1 VLITTLVLTAIIL
14 YFNVYRLYGYKVSI
28 GSSTVTFVKSKR
40 EFNKTYSE
48 LQRDIKSKYGNS
60 ITIKDFTLNKVKVD
74 NDVMFLS
81 GDNLKKVMLK
91 RFNIIVDVCIMK
103 SDNKKMAYVAS
114 ENQGK
119 EILSSLKTY
128 YYKKTMINSA
138 RSINIQNSISY
149 EPIKVKVGDLHENS
163 EIIKAVIEYNNS
175 SQIPLIAVK
184 VVGNITKNQAIY
196 PTTIIK
202 SSNKVMNGVN
212 KVEQQGI
219 NGIKKVT
226 TEVIALN
233 SNIVSEKFLKSETIK
248 QVQNKE
254 IYVGTNKPII
264 LKVASINSP
273 SRGSISS
280 GFGTRWGKM
289 HKGIDIAANFGSAIN
304 AALDGTVTY
313 AAWEE
318 GYGNVIKI
326 SHGEGIETTY
336 AHCSVI
342 IVKKGEVVKRGMKI
356 GQVGSTGHS
365 TGPHLHFEVR
375 ENGEPINPQK
385 YIK

>member
-1 VLITTLVLTAIIL
+1 M
-14 YFNVYRLYGYKVSI
+14 
-28 GSSTVTFVKSKR
+28 GSNTVTFVKSKR

-48 LQRDIKSKYGNS
+48 LQRDIKYKYGNS

-74 NDVMFLS
+74 DEVMFIS

-91 RFNIIVDVCIMK
+91 KFNIIVNVFLMK
-103 SDNKKMAYVAS
+103 SDNKKMAYVTS

-119 EILSSLKTY
+119 KILSSLKDY
-128 YYKKTMINSA
+128 YYKKTKFNSVT
-138 RSINIQNSISY
+138 SINIQNSMTY
-149 EPIKVKVGDLHENS
+149 EPIKVKTGEIHENS
-163 EIIKAVIEYNNS
+163 EIIKAVIKYNNS
-175 SQIPLIAVK
+175 SQIPLVAVK
-184 VVGNITKNQAIY
+184 IVGNITKNQTIY

-202 SSNKVMNGVN
+202 SSNKVVNGVN
-212 KVEQQGI
+212 KVEHMGI

-226 TEVIALN
+226 TEIMALN
-233 SNIVSEKFLKSETIK
+233 NNIVSEKFLKSETIK

-264 LKVASINSP
+264 LQLASINSP

-280 GFGTRWGKM
+280 GFGVRWGKM
-289 HKGIDIAANFGSAIN
+289 HKGIDIAANFGSIIN

-326 SHGEGIETTY
+326 AHGGGIETTY

-375 ENGEPINPQK
+375 ENGEPINPQE